1 MNVYCIDSGPLY
13 LVNKRLVVRV
23 VALAFSLNW
32 LAGCAEQDMSDLRNF
47 VETTKRTT
55 PVRKPDP
62 APEPVPYDPF
72 AYTAQGLKDPFV
84 VSPFAQEEELSMTQ
98 EVAMASGGNY
108 TGVRPDPN
116 RVREELEKYS
126 LGSLK
131 MMGTM
136 RVSGAG
142 DLWAL
147 ILAPD
152 GVVHRVQKNNYLG
165 TNHGKIV
172 GLSEQ
177 RVDLKEIVAD
187 GPGRW
192 QEREAFL
199 SLTQ

>member
-1 MNVYCIDSGPLY
+1 MNVRFRPGTVTISARGIL
-13 LVNKRLVVRV
+13 LLG
-23 VALAFSLNW
+23 VALVA
-32 LAGCAEQDMSDLRNF
+32 LAGCAQRDLTELQQF

-55 PVRKPDP
+55 PVKKPDP
-62 APEPVPYDPF
+62 PPEIKPYTPF
-72 AYTAQGLKDPFV
+72 AYTAQGIKDPFLV
-84 VSPFAQEEELSMTQ
+84 APFAQEEELELTQ
-98 EVAMASGGNY
+98 EAAARSGSY

-131 MMGTM
+131 MMGTFRM
-136 RVSGAG
+136 GG
-142 DLWAL
+142 GPQLWAL
-147 ILAPD
+147 VLAPD

-172 GLSEQ
+172 NVTEQ
-177 RVDLKEIVAD
+177 RVDLKEIVPD

-192 QEREAFL
+192 QERDSFL

>member
-1 MNVYCIDSGPLY
+1 MNPCFRPSVTAPARASLL
-13 LVNKRLVVRV
+13 LVAV
-23 VALAFSLNW
+23 LAV
-32 LAGCAEQDMSDLRNF
+32 LAGCAQRDMTDLQQF

-55 PVRKPDP
+55 PVKKPDP
-62 APEPVPYDPF
+62 PPEIKPYTPF
-72 AYTAQGLKDPFV
+72 AYTAQGIKDPFIV
-84 VSPFAQEEELSMTQ
+84 APFAQEEELELTQ
-98 EVAMASGGNY
+98 ALAAQQSGSY

-131 MMGTM
+131 MMGTFRM
-136 RVSGAG
+136 GG
-142 DLWAL
+142 INELWAL

-152 GVVHRVQKNNYLG
+152 GVVHRVQNNNYLG

-172 GLSEQ
+172 DITEQ
-177 RVDLKEIVAD
+177 RVDLREIVPD

-192 QEREAFL
+192 QERDAFL